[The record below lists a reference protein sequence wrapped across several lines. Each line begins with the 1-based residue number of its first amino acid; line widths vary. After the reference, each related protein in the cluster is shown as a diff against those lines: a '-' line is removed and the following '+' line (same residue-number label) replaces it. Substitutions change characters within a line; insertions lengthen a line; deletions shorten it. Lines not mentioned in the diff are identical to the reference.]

1 MDLLIDGQ
9 ALQTPDSR
17 HRGVGRYGR
26 NLLAALAAARPRWKM
41 AVVQNEQLEPIAGN
55 LGGLPVLP
63 LRPPL
68 TPEPSHAEANARYY
82 ADWLC
87 AWAPRRILLLNCF
100 EWKAIKPTFVG
111 PRPPLAAVLYDLIP
125 LLFHPLYLTDPTTC
139 GLYARSLR

>member
-111 PRPPLAAVLYDLIP
+111 PRPRPQEELSPGCV
-125 LLFHPLYLTDPTTC
+125 
-139 GLYARSLR
+139 GLGLRTRAGVFIRRSAPARRPR